1 MSSND
6 MSTGRHEVQRDDV
19 AAESPVLI
27 HVWEVDPAQQR
38 VAVQHLGKMLGEVA
52 SDPGFVSARV
62 LESADQSSL
71 AVLLEMRTVGDRHRL
86 EQLPVVRETLD
97 HLSGTVNVILKLYR
111 QVEAYH

>member
-6 MSTGRHEVQRDDV
+6 MSTGQHEAKRYCV

-27 HVWEVDPAQQR
+27 HVWVVDPAQQA
-38 VAVQHLGKMLGEVA
+38 VAVTNLGKMLGDVA
-52 SDPGFVSARV
+52 SDPAFVSARV
-62 LESADQSSL
+62 LESADRTSL
-71 AVLLEMRTVGDRHRL
+71 AVLLEMRTAADRQRL

-97 HLSGTVNVILKLYR
+97 HLAGTVNVVLKLYR